1 MVQIVLKCMLE
12 LPTIVG
18 KRFPGPCELILSKLY
33 RVDAPVTQSFVIY
46 IFLALIY
53 GCVLLYR
60 GQRLRVS
67 WYWYILLGFVDVEGN
82 YLVVKAYQYTS
93 ITSVTLLDCWT
104 IPWVMILTRLFIK
117 TKYKIWQYCGAVICI
132 AGLIV
137 VFFSD
142 SSTTV
147 TGGSKPILGD
157 VLVIAGTIFYALSN
171 VGEEFCVKKRDRVE
185 VVAMLG
191 IFGALIS
198 GIQLLIFERKELES
212 LDWSFN
218 IVILFLGF
226 GVSMFAFYTFVP
238 FLLQMSGATLF
249 NLSLLTS
256 DMWAVIIR
264 IFFYH
269 QGVNWLYF
277 LSLGI
282 VIVGLTIYSLYT
294 DQDMT
299 TSSVG
304 YENDQIDSI
313 PYAQLN
319 QEREASLESINVNQN

>member
-1 MVQIVLKCMLE
+1 
-12 LPTIVG
+12 
-18 KRFPGPCELILSKLY
+18 
-33 RVDAPVTQSFVIY
+33 
-46 IFLALIY
+46 
-53 GCVLLYR
+53 
-60 GQRLRVS
+60 
-67 WYWYILLGFVDVEGN
+67 
-82 YLVVKAYQYTS
+82 
-93 ITSVTLLDCWT
+93 
-104 IPWVMILTRLFIK
+104 MILTRLFIK